1 MIFWKILIIFLF
13 ILLSSCSNNYTNF
26 HNNIQ
31 NFAENK
37 QIAQEKINDFSLKDL
52 RNFENIEMTFTPDKN
67 IIKKLRE
74 KIKNAKSRIYIE
86 MYIFTEKDLRK
97 DLLNAK
103 KRWIDI
109 QVILEKNVYK
119 APNLNKKTFD
129 EFSKSGIKVT
139 WASSENFS
147 LTHTKLM
154 IIDDEIIIS
163 TANYSYASF
172 SKNREFYLFIK
183 DGILLKH
190 LLSIFKSDFEQK
202 KDIIYDSNLVLSPD
216 YTRNKLDVL
225 LKSAKK
231 SIKMYI
237 QNFADEEILSI
248 LKQKKEDWIDI
259 ELILP
264 DLKSL
269 SWNKEEIAKLD
280 KYKIKYKLLKSP
292 YIHAKSILVDE
303 EYLYIWSINMSYYSI
318 EKNREIWVILKE
330 KNIIKKFR
338 EIFDNDIKK

>member
-1 MIFWKILIIFLF
+1 MKKFLVLFLF

-26 HNNIQ
+26 HENIS

-37 QIAQEKINDFSLKDL
+37 QVAQEKINDFSLKDL
-52 RNFENIEMTFTPDKN
+52 RNFESIEMASTPDKN

-97 DLLNAK
+97 ELINAK
-103 KRWIDI
+103 KRWVDI

-119 APNLNKKTFD
+119 ASNLNKKTFD
-129 EFSKSGIKVT
+129 EFAKSGIKVT
-139 WASSENFS
+139 WASSENFA

-154 IIDDEIIIS
+154 VIDDEIIIS
-163 TANYSYASF
+163 TANYLYSSF

-183 DGILLKH
+183 DNILLKH
-190 LLSIFKSDFEQK
+190 LLSVFESDFLK
-202 KDIIYDSNLVLSPD
+202 KKEIIYDSNLVLSPS
-216 YTRNKLDVL
+216 YTREKFNVL
-225 LKSAKK
+225 LNSAKK

-248 LKQKKEDWIDI
+248 LKQKKEDWIDV

-269 SWNKEEIAKLD
+269 AWNKEEIAKLD

-292 YIHAKSILVDE
+292 YIHAKSILVDDL
-303 EYLYIWSINMSYYSI
+303 YLYLWSINMSYYSI

-330 KNIIKKFR
+330 ENIIKKFK
-338 EIFDNDIKK
+338 EIFVNDFQK